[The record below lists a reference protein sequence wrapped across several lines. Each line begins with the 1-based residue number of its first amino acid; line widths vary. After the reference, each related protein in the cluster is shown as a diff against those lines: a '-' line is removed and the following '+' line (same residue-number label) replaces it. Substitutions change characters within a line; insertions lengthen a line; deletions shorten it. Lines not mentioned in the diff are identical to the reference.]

1 MNSRLNAKSE
11 ERTEE
16 VHRPSRATQLHIV
29 WRKLKASKLAV
40 FGGTIVLAVSVVAL
54 LGPLIVPYGPHDMYI
69 ADPLRPPFSEV
80 WLGTDD
86 WGRDMVSL
94 LVIGARTSLYV
105 GFGAVLLEAAIGL
118 AIGMIAGYFGG
129 LIDEVLM
136 RIADAV
142 LTLPTLMLLI
152 IAVSMFQM
160 QGINVIILVSG
171 LLGWPLL
178 ARVVRSEFLTLK
190 ETTFVEAARSMGA
203 GNWRIILRHILPNA
217 MASVIVLLT
226 MDIPWYIF
234 YEASLTFLGFGDPT
248 AASWGVLMQHGRR
261 FLNSQGWWIAAF
273 PGLAILITSLGFNLF
288 GDGLRDALDV
298 TVRARAE

>member
-1 MNSRLNAKSE
+1 MAKRSNVRSSE
-11 ERTEE
+11 ETEE
-16 VHRPSRATQLHIV
+16 VYEPSKATQFYVV

-40 FGGTIVLAVSVVAL
+40 FGAAIVLAISVVAVL
-54 LGPLIVPYGPHDMYI
+54 APLIAPYGPNDMYI
-69 ADPLRPPFSEV
+69 TEPLRPPFSEV

-86 WGRDMVSL
+86 WGRDMASL
-94 LVIGARTSLYV
+94 LILGARTSLYV
-105 GFGAVLLEAAIGL
+105 GIGAILLEAAIGL
-118 AIGMIAGYFGG
+118 TIGMIAGYFGG
-129 LIDEVLM
+129 LIDELLM

-152 IAVSMFQM
+152 IAVAMFRM
-160 QGINVIILVSG
+160 SGLNVIILVSG

-178 ARVVRSEFLTLK
+178 ARIVRSEFLTLK
-190 ETTFVEAARSMGA
+190 QSTFVEAARSMGA
-203 GNWRIILRHILPNA
+203 GNLRIILRHILPNS
-217 MASVIVLLT
+217 MASIIVLLT

-248 AASWGVLMQHGRR
+248 AASWGVLMEHGRR
-261 FLNSQGWWIAAF
+261 FLSSQGWWIAAF

-298 TVRARAE
+298 KTRGR

>member
-16 VHRPSRATQLHIV
+16 VHKPSSATQLHIV
-29 WRKLKASKLAV
+29 WRKLKASKLAIL
-40 FGGTIVLAVSVVAL
+40 GGTIVLAVSVVAL

-69 ADPLRPPFSEV
+69 AEPLRPPFSEV

-86 WGRDMVSL
+86 WGRDMASL

-190 ETTFVEAARSMGA
+190 ESTFVEAARSMGA

-226 MDIPWYIF
+226 MDLPWYIF

-261 FLNSQGWWIAAF
+261 FLSGQGWWIAAF

-298 TVRARAE
+298 QTRARAE

>member
-1 MNSRLNAKSE
+1 MNSRSKAKSE

-16 VHRPSRATQLHIV
+16 VYKPSRATQLHIV

-54 LGPLIVPYGPHDMYI
+54 LAPLIAPYGPNDMYI
-69 ADPLRPPFSEV
+69 TEPLRPPFSEV

-86 WGRDMVSL
+86 WGRDMASL
-94 LVIGARTSLYV
+94 LVLGARTSLYV
-105 GFGAVLLEAAIGL
+105 GIGAVLLEAAIGL

-136 RIADAV
+136 RIADVV

-152 IAVSMFQM
+152 LAVSMFQM
-160 QGINVIILVSG
+160 QGINVIVLVSG

-190 ETTFVEAARSMGA
+190 ESTFVEAARSMGA

-234 YEASLTFLGFGDPT
+234 YEASLTFLGFGDPQ
-248 AASWGVLMQHGRR
+248 AASWGVLMEHGRR
-261 FLNSQGWWIAAF
+261 FLSSQGWWIAAF

-298 TVRARAE
+298 KTRAR

>member
-1 MNSRLNAKSE
+1 MNQITKSE
-11 ERTEE
+11 EETDE
-16 VHRPSRATQLHIV
+16 VYEPSTATQLFTV

-40 FGGTIVLAVSVVAL
+40 FGGGIVLAVI
-54 LGPLIVPYGPHDMYI
+54 LIAIFGVFFTPYGPGEMWVYDS
-69 ADPLRPPFSEV
+69 LRPPFSEAI
-80 WLGTDD
+80 LGSDD
-86 WGRDMVSL
+86 WGRDMFSL
-94 LVIGARTSLYV
+94 LVLGARVSLYV
-105 GFGAVLLEAAIGL
+105 GFSAVLLEAAVGL
-118 AIGMIAGYFGG
+118 TIGMIAGYFGG

-136 RIADAV
+136 RITDVV

-152 IAVSMFQM
+152 IAVSMFQIR
-160 QGINVIILVSG
+160 GLNVIILVSG
-171 LLGWPLL
+171 LLGWPFL

-190 ETTFVEAARSMGA
+190 EATFVEAARSVGVS
-203 GNWRIILRHILPNA
+203 NWRIITRHILPNA

-248 AASWGVLMQHGRR
+248 AASWGILMEKGRR
-261 FLNSQGWWIAAF
+261 FLGTEGWWIATF

-298 TVRARAE
+298 KTRAR

>member
-1 MNSRLNAKSE
+1 MAKRSTVRSGE
-11 ERTEE
+11 ETEE
-16 VHRPSRATQLHIV
+16 VYEPSKATQLYIV
-29 WRKLKASKLAV
+29 WRKLKASKVAV
-40 FGGTIVLAVSVVAL
+40 FGAAIVLAVSVVAL
-54 LGPLIVPYGPHDMYI
+54 LAPLIAPYGPNDMYI
-69 ADPLRPPFSEV
+69 TEPLRPPFSEV

-86 WGRDMVSL
+86 WGRDMASL
-94 LVIGARTSLYV
+94 LILGARTSLYV
-105 GFGAVLLEAAIGL
+105 GVGAILLEAAIGL
-118 AIGMIAGYFGG
+118 TIGMIAGYFGG
-129 LIDEVLM
+129 LIDEILM
-136 RIADAV
+136 RITDTV

-190 ETTFVEAARSMGA
+190 QSTFVEAARSMGA
-203 GNWRIILRHILPNA
+203 GNWRIILRHILPNS
-217 MASVIVLLT
+217 MSSIIVLLT
-226 MDIPWYIF
+226 MDVPWYIF

-248 AASWGVLMQHGRR
+248 AASWGVLMEHGRR
-261 FLNSQGWWIAAF
+261 FLSSQGWWIAAF

-298 TVRARAE
+298 KTRAR

>member
-16 VHRPSRATQLHIV
+16 VHKPSRATQLHIV

-69 ADPLRPPFSEV
+69 AEPLRPPFSEV

-86 WGRDMVSL
+86 WGRDMASL
-94 LVIGARTSLYV
+94 LVIGARISLYV
-105 GFGAVLLEAAIGL
+105 GVGAVLLEAAIGL

-152 IAVSMFQM
+152 IAVAMFEM
-160 QGINVIILVSG
+160 QGINVIILVCG

-190 ETTFVEAARSMGA
+190 ESTFVEAARSMGA

-226 MDIPWYIF
+226 MDLPWYIF

-261 FLNSQGWWIAAF
+261 FLSSEGWWIAAF

-298 TVRARAE
+298 TTRARAE

>member
-1 MNSRLNAKSE
+1 MNSRLNVKSE
-11 ERTEE
+11 KRTDKI
-16 VHRPSRATQLHIV
+16 HKPSMATQLATV
-29 WRKLKASKLAV
+29 WRKLRASRLAV
-40 FGGTIVLAVSVVAL
+40 FGGAIVFAVFVVAL
-54 LGPLIVPYGPHDMYI
+54 FAPLIAPYGPEDRYI
-69 ADPLRPPFSEV
+69 TEPLRPPFSEV

-86 WGRDMVSL
+86 LGRDVASL
-94 LVIGARTSLYV
+94 LILGARTSIYV
-105 GFGAVLLEAAIGL
+105 GIGAVLLEAAIGL
-118 AIGMIAGYFGG
+118 VIGMIAGYFGG

-136 RIADAV
+136 RIADVV

-152 IAVSMFQM
+152 LAVSMFEM

-178 ARVVRSEFLTLK
+178 ARVVRSEYLSLK
-190 ETTFVEAARSMGA
+190 QTTFVEAARSMGA
-203 GNWRIILRHILPNA
+203 GQWRIILRHILPNT
-217 MASVIVLLT
+217 MSSVIVLLT

-248 AASWGVLMQHGRR
+248 AASWGVLMEHGRR
-261 FLNSQGWWIAAF
+261 FLSSQGWWIATF

-298 TVRARAE
+298 KTRVQ

>member
-1 MNSRLNAKSE
+1 MAKRSTVRSGE
-11 ERTEE
+11 ETEE
-16 VHRPSRATQLHIV
+16 VYEPSKATQLYVV
-29 WRKLKASKLAV
+29 WRKLKASNVAV
-40 FGGTIVLAVSVVAL
+40 FGAAIVLTVSVVAL
-54 LGPLIVPYGPHDMYI
+54 LAPLIAPYGPNDMYI
-69 ADPLRPPFSEV
+69 TEPLHPPFSEV

-86 WGRDMVSL
+86 WGRDIFSL
-94 LVIGARTSLYV
+94 LILGARTSLYV
-105 GFGAVLLEAAIGL
+105 GIGSVLLEAAIGL
-118 AIGMIAGYFGG
+118 AVGMISGYFGG

-142 LTLPTLMLLI
+142 LTLPTLMLMI
-152 IAVSMFQM
+152 IAVSMFEM
-160 QGINVIILVSG
+160 RGINVIILVGG

-190 ETTFVEAARSMGA
+190 QSTFVEAARSMGA
-203 GNWRIILRHILPNA
+203 GNWRIILRHIVPNS
-217 MASVIVLLT
+217 MASIIVLLT
-226 MDIPWYIF
+226 MDLPWYIF

-248 AASWGVLMQHGRR
+248 AASWGVLMEHGRR

-298 TVRARAE
+298 KTRAR

>member
-16 VHRPSRATQLHIV
+16 VYKPSRTTQLHIV

-69 ADPLRPPFSEV
+69 AEPLRPPFSEV

-86 WGRDMVSL
+86 WGRDMASL

-105 GFGAVLLEAAIGL
+105 GVGAVLLEAAIGL

-152 IAVSMFQM
+152 IAVAMFQM
-160 QGINVIILVSG
+160 SGINVIILVSG

-190 ETTFVEAARSMGA
+190 QSTFVEAARSMGA

-217 MASVIVLLT
+217 MASVIVLVT

-261 FLNSQGWWIAAF
+261 FLSGQGWWIAAF

-298 TVRARAE
+298 TTRARAE

>member
-1 MNSRLNAKSE
+1 
-11 ERTEE
+11 
-16 VHRPSRATQLHIV
+16 
-29 WRKLKASKLAV
+29 
-40 FGGTIVLAVSVVAL
+40 
-54 LGPLIVPYGPHDMYI
+54 MYI
-69 ADPLRPPFSEV
+69 TEPLRPPFSEV

-86 WGRDMVSL
+86 WGRDVASL
-94 LVIGARTSLYV
+94 LILGARTSLYV
-105 GFGAVLLEAAIGL
+105 GVGAVLLEATIGL

-136 RIADAV
+136 RVTDVV

-152 IAVSMFQM
+152 LAVSMFEM

-190 ETTFVEAARSMGA
+190 QSTFVEAARSMGA
-203 GNWRIILRHILPNA
+203 GQWRIILRHILPNT

-248 AASWGVLMQHGRR
+248 AASWGVLMEHGRR
-261 FLNSQGWWIAAF
+261 FLSSQGWWIAAF
-273 PGLAILITSLGFNLF
+273 PGLAILITSLGFNLL

-298 TVRARAE
+298 KTRER

>member
-1 MNSRLNAKSE
+1 MNSRLNVKSE
-11 ERTEE
+11 KRTDKI
-16 VHRPSRATQLHIV
+16 HKPSMATQLATV
-29 WRKLKASKLAV
+29 WRKLRASRLAV
-40 FGGTIVLAVSVVAL
+40 FGGVIVFAVLVVAL
-54 LGPLIVPYGPHDMYI
+54 VAPLIAPYGPEDMYI
-69 ADPLRPPFSEV
+69 TEPLRPPFSEV

-86 WGRDMVSL
+86 WGRDVASL
-94 LVIGARTSLYV
+94 LILGARTSLYV
-105 GFGAVLLEAAIGL
+105 GVGAVLLEAAIGL

-136 RIADAV
+136 RIADV
-142 LTLPTLMLLI
+142 ILTLPTLMLLI
-152 IAVSMFQM
+152 LAVSMFEM

-178 ARVVRSEFLTLK
+178 ARIVRSEYLSLK
-190 ETTFVEAARSMGA
+190 QATFVEAARSMGA
-203 GNWRIILRHILPNA
+203 GQWRIILRHILPNT

-248 AASWGVLMQHGRR
+248 AASWGVLMEHGRR
-261 FLNSQGWWIAAF
+261 FLSSQGWWIATF

-298 TVRARAE
+298 KTRVQ

>member
-1 MNSRLNAKSE
+1 MNSRSKAKSE

-16 VHRPSRATQLHIV
+16 VYKPSRATQLYIV

-54 LGPLIVPYGPHDMYI
+54 LAPLIAPYGPNDMYI
-69 ADPLRPPFSEV
+69 TEPLRPPFSEV

-86 WGRDMVSL
+86 WGRDMASL
-94 LVIGARTSLYV
+94 LVLGARTSLYV
-105 GFGAVLLEAAIGL
+105 GIGAVLLEAAIGL

-136 RIADAV
+136 RIADVV

-152 IAVSMFQM
+152 LAVSMFQM

-190 ETTFVEAARSMGA
+190 ESTFVEAARSMGA

-248 AASWGVLMQHGRR
+248 AASWGVLMEHGRR
-261 FLNSQGWWIAAF
+261 FLSSQGWWIAAF

-298 TVRARAE
+298 KTRAR

>member
-1 MNSRLNAKSE
+1 MHQTTKSE
-11 ERTEE
+11 EDTEE
-16 VHRPSRATQLHIV
+16 VYEQSRATQFSTV

-40 FGGTIVLAVSVVAL
+40 FGGGLVLAVILTAI
-54 LGPLIVPYGPHDMYI
+54 LGVFVTPYGQNDLWVYE
-69 ADPLRPPFSEV
+69 PLSPPFSEAI
-80 WLGTDD
+80 LGSDD
-86 WGRDMVSL
+86 WGRDLFSL
-94 LVIGARTSLYV
+94 LVLGARVSLYV
-105 GFGAVLLEAAIGL
+105 GLSAVLLEAAIGL

-129 LIDEVLM
+129 VIDEVLM
-136 RIADAV
+136 RITDVV

-152 IAVSMFQM
+152 IAVSMFQIR
-160 QGINVIILVSG
+160 GLTVIILVSG
-171 LLGWPLL
+171 GLGWPFL

-190 ETTFVEAARSMGA
+190 ESTFVEAARSVGA
-203 GNWRIILRHILPNA
+203 SNWRIILRHILPNT

-248 AASWGVLMQHGRR
+248 AASWGILMEKGRR
-261 FLNSQGWWIAAF
+261 FLGAEGWWIAVF

-298 TVRARAE
+298 KTRAR